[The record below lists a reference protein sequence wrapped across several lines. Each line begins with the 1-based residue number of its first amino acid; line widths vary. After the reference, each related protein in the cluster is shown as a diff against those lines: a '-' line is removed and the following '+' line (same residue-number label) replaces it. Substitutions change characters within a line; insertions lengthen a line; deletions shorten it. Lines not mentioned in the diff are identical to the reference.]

1 MPEIITSHL
10 THIYWA
16 LFCLLVAVLV
26 HFWPTIKTWWAARK
40 AAAEAEA
47 KRVKAAAEA
56 EAKRVKAAL
65 ELAAGDVESVYTRI
79 KGDLQAYVAGTE
91 AKIKALE
98 AKIDAQVKADEAKVQ
113 AAASNGQAP
122 PVEPPPAQAPVAE
135 LETPNL
141 VHGWVPPVAQA

>member
-26 HFWPTIKTWWAARK
+26 HFWPTIKTWWAAR
-40 AAAEAEA
+40 
-47 KRVKAAAEA
+47 KAAAEA

>member
-47 KRVKAAAEA
+47 KRVKAA
-56 EAKRVKAAL
+56 L

-79 KGDLQAYVAGTE
+79 KGDLQAYVAGTEAKIKALE

>member
-26 HFWPTIKTWWAARK
+26 HFWPTIKTWWAARAAA
-40 AAAEAEA
+40 AAAEE
-47 KRVKAAAEA
+47 KRI
-56 EAKRVKAAL
+56 KAAL
-65 ELAAGDVESVYTRI
+65 ELAAGDVESVYSRI

-113 AAASNGQAP
+113 TAAAP
-122 PVEPPPAQAPVAE
+122 LAQAPASGP
-135 LETPNL
+135 TPASDPGPDPIASPEAAQ
-141 VHGWVPPVAQA
+141 VHGWAPPVAQA